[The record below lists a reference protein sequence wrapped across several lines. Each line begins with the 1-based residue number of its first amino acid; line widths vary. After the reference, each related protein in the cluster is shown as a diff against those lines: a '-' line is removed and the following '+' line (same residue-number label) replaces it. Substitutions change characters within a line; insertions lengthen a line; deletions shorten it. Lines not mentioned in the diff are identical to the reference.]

1 MSAGTRAQFLAL
13 AGLKGKAPIVML
25 TAYDAPGAAA
35 AAEGGVDVL
44 LVGDSAATV
53 VLGYTSTR
61 EIALDELL
69 MLTRAVRRGA
79 PGLPIVGDMPWGSY
93 EASDAVAVQTA
104 RRFVDEAGCDAVKL
118 EGAGEIVARV
128 RAIVAAGVPVIG
140 HVGLLPQAA
149 RTEADFRA
157 RGRSAEEAV
166 QIVHDGEALAA
177 AGITLLVAEA
187 MPPRVGT
194 ELAARVAV
202 PVIGIGAGAA
212 VDGQVLVFHDLLGL
226 TAGHVPRFV
235 RRYASLREE
244 SVDAIR
250 SWSEDVRAGRFPE
263 PAESYG
269 MAADEEGRFVT
280 LLRVTRPDAEDATDQ
295 ADGAAG

>member
-1 MSAGTRAQFLAL
+1 
-13 AGLKGKAPIVML
+13 
-25 TAYDAPGAAA
+25 
-35 AAEGGVDVL
+35 
-44 LVGDSAATV
+44 
-53 VLGYTSTR
+53 
-61 EIALDELL
+61 
-69 MLTRAVRRGA
+69 
-79 PGLPIVGDMPWGSY
+79 
-93 EASDAVAVQTA
+93 
-104 RRFVDEAGCDAVKL
+104 
-118 EGAGEIVARV
+118 
-128 RAIVAAGVPVIG
+128 
-140 HVGLLPQAA
+140 
-149 RTEADFRA
+149 
-157 RGRSAEEAV
+157 V